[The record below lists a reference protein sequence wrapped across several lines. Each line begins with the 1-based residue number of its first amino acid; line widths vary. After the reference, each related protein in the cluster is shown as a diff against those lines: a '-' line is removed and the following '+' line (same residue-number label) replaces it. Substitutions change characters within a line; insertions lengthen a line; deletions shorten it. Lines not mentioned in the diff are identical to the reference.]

1 MSDNLYSAPRSK
13 ASPSHVNP
21 RWHGTRS
28 RLWVK
33 LSGALAGFLL
43 GVIASPFIAG
53 AFVAFTYSCESG
65 PGEPCDAGGYV
76 GMGLTILLASIFGF
90 VLAGIGY
97 WWAARHERRRAA

>member
-1 MSDNLYSAPRSK
+1 MSDNLYSAPK
-13 ASPSHVNP
+13 AKVTPSHISP
-21 RWHGTRS
+21 RWHETRP

-53 AFVAFTYSCESG
+53 AFVAFTYSCKPG

-76 GMGLTILLASIFGF
+76 GMGLTILLAPILGSVFA
-90 VLAGIGY
+90 VLGY
-97 WWAARHERRRAA
+97 WWAARRERRRAA